1 MIVKK
6 TGRLILGAK
15 LSKDEEK
22 AMKIEIQKQLADYI
36 QKNTNELDAIVLWY
50 LHKEFGFV
58 KKRLRKFYD
67 LFNPALDS
75 LCKRYE
81 ITDKSEELWLFQEEL
96 KNYGV
101 DLDEWNS
108 ESA

>member
-36 QKNTNELDAIVLWY
+36 RKNTNELDAIVLWY
-50 LHKEFGFV
+50 LHKEFGFG

-67 LFNPALDS
+67 HFNLALDS

-81 ITDKSEELWLFQEEL
+81 LTDKADELWLFQEKL
-96 KNYGV
+96 KDYGV
-101 DLDEWNS
+101 DLDEWNK
-108 ESA
+108 E